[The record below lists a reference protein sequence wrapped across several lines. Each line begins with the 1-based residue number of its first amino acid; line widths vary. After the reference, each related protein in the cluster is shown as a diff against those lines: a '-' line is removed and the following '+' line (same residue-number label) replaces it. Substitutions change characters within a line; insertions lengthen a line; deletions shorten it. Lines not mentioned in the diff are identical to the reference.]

1 MPIKYGKKKNKKYNV
16 FYTVITAL
24 LICAVFLSMVNFF
37 YNQAEDEAYEMLHIQ
52 TKQIKDDLTL
62 QIKSDRENLVT
73 MANFA
78 SKLYAD
84 GESYDLMFE
93 SFKPIGLFSNIGI
106 LNPDNTFVT
115 KKGSIDLTGK
125 ISFEEEAIR
134 GEYISGRVPDLT
146 KEGNELVRSAVP
158 IKLNSQTV
166 GILYGVIKLQTINE
180 KYIEMARGLD
190 AQLFVYDKE
199 NGNYIIDSVHRDL
212 SNISDLK
219 TRKYNNGYSYEDI
232 VSSDKGYSSFESIY
246 KDETL
251 YVHYSTLENVN
262 WGIMLARYESQVFE
276 KAQIISNYITV
287 LFFLMLFVVAM
298 FLLMVLKN
306 EKRDSLI
313 TKKASETRKLLLD
326 INEKKDNIAKALKN
340 IKDIA
345 LSKSALFVDIEGED
359 NCFTDEGYNNRF
371 LKGDDRR
378 YFISELFR
386 YAVEFKNVK
395 HINVAIM
402 GIKPDNHLFKTN
414 PEFYQFLKNKGI
426 KKVIFSAVTSAEK
439 NDNLSILAVINPKNR
454 YSARVLLE
462 DISVCFSIAIYNK
475 NHLNKTYT
483 AATTDSLTN
492 VFNRVAYKKDIISI
506 DEEMPE
512 EFSCIYIDVNELH
525 IINNKYGHAAGDE
538 MLIFIANSL
547 KNTFY
552 GHKIYRMGGDEFLV
566 FANGADQEYIRRS
579 IDVFTQE
586 LETKNYHVAIGV
598 SYRTRNSNT
607 EELVREAEKRMYE
620 VKAQYYQSKEK
631 KSVSNDDEKK
641 YKLLKTGILEIDAML
656 SVLKEHYNG
665 IYRVSLETD
674 IARRILMPSYLGYKE
689 TEENFSKLLSKYIE
703 EIVHPD
709 YNRSVMSFL
718 NYDAI
723 KRQLSAGETPKISF
737 KKNGGENVILSVYKL
752 GDGENINDTLWI
764 FAKG

>member
-1 MPIKYGKKKNKKYNV
+1 
-16 FYTVITAL
+16 
-24 LICAVFLSMVNFF
+24 
-37 YNQAEDEAYEMLHIQ
+37 
-52 TKQIKDDLTL
+52 
-62 QIKSDRENLVT
+62 
-73 MANFA
+73 
-78 SKLYAD
+78 
-84 GESYDLMFE
+84 
-93 SFKPIGLFSNIGI
+93 
-106 LNPDNTFVT
+106 
-115 KKGSIDLTGK
+115 
-125 ISFEEEAIR
+125 
-134 GEYISGRVPDLT
+134 
-146 KEGNELVRSAVP
+146 
-158 IKLNSQTV
+158 
-166 GILYGVIKLQTINE
+166 
-180 KYIEMARGLD
+180 
-190 AQLFVYDKE
+190 
-199 NGNYIIDSVHRDL
+199 
-212 SNISDLK
+212 
-219 TRKYNNGYSYEDI
+219 
-232 VSSDKGYSSFESIY
+232 
-246 KDETL
+246 
-251 YVHYSTLENVN
+251 
-262 WGIMLARYESQVFE
+262 
-276 KAQIISNYITV
+276 
-287 LFFLMLFVVAM
+287 
-298 FLLMVLKN
+298 
-306 EKRDSLI
+306 
-313 TKKASETRKLLLD
+313 
-326 INEKKDNIAKALKN
+326 
-340 IKDIA
+340 
-345 LSKSALFVDIEGED
+345 
-359 NCFTDEGYNNRF
+359 
-371 LKGDDRR
+371 
-378 YFISELFR
+378 
-386 YAVEFKNVK
+386 
-395 HINVAIM
+395 
-402 GIKPDNHLFKTN
+402 
-414 PEFYQFLKNKGI
+414 
-426 KKVIFSAVTSAEK
+426 
-439 NDNLSILAVINPKNR
+439 KNR

-631 KSVSNDDEKK
+631 KSVSNDDGKK

>member
-1 MPIKYGKKKNKKYNV
+1 MPVKYGKKKSRKYNV
-16 FYTVITAL
+16 FHTVITAI
-24 LICAVFLSMVNFF
+24 LICLVFLSMVNFF
-37 YNQAEDEAYEMLHIQ
+37 YTQAEDEAYEMLHLQ
-52 TKQIKDDLTL
+52 TKQIKDDLVL
-62 QIKSDRENLVT
+62 QIKSDRENLIT

-84 GESYDLMFE
+84 GESYNIMFE

-115 KKGSIDLTGK
+115 KKGSIDLNGK
-125 ISFEEEAIR
+125 ISFKEEAAR
-134 GEYISGRVPDLT
+134 GEYISGRIPDLT
-146 KEGNELVRSAVP
+146 NEGIDIVRSAVP
-158 IKLNSQTV
+158 VKLNGETV
-166 GILYGVIKLQTINE
+166 GVLYGVIKLDTINK
-180 KYIEMARGLD
+180 KYIKMVNELD

-199 NGNYIIDSVHRDL
+199 NGNYIVDSIHRDL

-219 TRKYNNGYSYEDI
+219 TRKYNDGYSYEDI
-232 VSSDKGYSSFESIY
+232 ISSDKGYSSFESIY

-251 YVHYSTLENVN
+251 YVHYSTIEDFD
-262 WGIMLARYESQVFE
+262 WGIMLARNESQVFE
-276 KAQIISNYITV
+276 KAERVSNIMTV
-287 LFFLMLFVVAM
+287 LFLLMLLIVAL
-298 FLLMVLKN
+298 FILIVLKN

-326 INEKKDNIAKALKN
+326 INQKRDNIAKALKN

-345 LSKSALFVDIEGED
+345 SSKSAMFVDIEGED
-359 NCFTDEGYNNRF
+359 DCFTDEGYNNRV

-386 YAVEFKNVK
+386 YAVEFKTVK
-395 HINVAIM
+395 QINVAIM
-402 GIKPDNHLFKTN
+402 GIKPDNHLCKTN
-414 PEFYQFLKNKGI
+414 PEFYKFLKSKGI
-426 KKVIFSAVTSAEK
+426 KKVILSAVTSAEN
-439 NDNLSILAVINPKNR
+439 NDNISILAVINPKNK

-492 VFNRVAYKKDIISI
+492 VSNRVSYKKDIISL

-512 EFSCIYIDVNELH
+512 EFTCIYIDVNELH

-538 MLIFIANSL
+538 MLIFIANAL

-566 FANGADQEYIRRS
+566 FVSGADQENIKRS
-579 IDVFTQE
+579 IDVFTAE
-586 LETKNYHVAIGV
+586 IETKNYHVAIGV
-598 SYRTRNSNT
+598 SYRYRNSNT
-607 EELVREAEKRMYE
+607 EELVAEAEKRMYE
-620 VKAQYYQSKEK
+620 AKAQYYQAKEK
-631 KSVSNDDEKK
+631 KSVSNDDDKK
-641 YKLLKTGILEIDAML
+641 YKMIKTGILEIDTML

-665 IYRVSLETD
+665 IYRVSLQTD
-674 IARRILMPSYLGYKE
+674 TARRILMPSYLGYNE

-703 EIVHPD
+703 EMVHPD
-709 YNRSVMSFL
+709 YHRSVMSFL

-723 KRQLSAGETPKISF
+723 KRHLSEGETPKISY

-752 GDGENINDTLWI
+752 GDEENINDTLWV
-764 FAKG
+764 FAKD

>member
-37 YNQAEDEAYEMLHIQ
+37 YNQAEDEAYEMFHIQ

-287 LFFLMLFVVAM
+287 LFLLMLFVVAL

>member
-1 MPIKYGKKKNKKYNV
+1 MPVKYGKKKNRKYNV

-24 LICAVFLSMVNFF
+24 LVCAVFLSMVNFF
-37 YNQAEDEAYEMLHIQ
+37 YTQAEDEAYEMLHLQ
-52 TKQIKDDLTL
+52 TKQIKDDLVL
-62 QIKSDRENLVT
+62 QIKSDRENLIT

-84 GESYDLMFE
+84 GESYNIMFE

-115 KKGSIDLTGK
+115 KKGSIDLNGK
-125 ISFEEEAIR
+125 ISFKEEAAR
-134 GEYISGRVPDLT
+134 GEYISGRIPDLT
-146 KEGNELVRSAVP
+146 NEGIDIVRSAVP
-158 IKLNSQTV
+158 VKSNGETV
-166 GILYGVIKLQTINE
+166 GVLYGVIKLDTINK
-180 KYIEMARGLD
+180 KYIKMVNELD

-199 NGNYIIDSVHRDL
+199 NGNYIVDSIHRDL

-219 TRKYNNGYSYEDI
+219 TRKYNDGYSYEDI
-232 VSSDKGYSSFESIY
+232 ISSDKGYSSFESIY

-251 YVHYSTLENVN
+251 YVHYSTIEDFD
-262 WGIMLARYESQVFE
+262 WGIMLARNESQVFE
-276 KAQIISNYITV
+276 KAERVSNIMTV
-287 LFFLMLFVVAM
+287 LFLLMLLIVAL
-298 FLLMVLKN
+298 FILIVLKN

-326 INEKKDNIAKALKN
+326 INQKRDNIAKALKN

-345 LSKSALFVDIEGED
+345 SSKSAMFVDIEGED
-359 NCFTDEGYNNRF
+359 DCFTDEGYNNRF

-386 YAVEFKNVK
+386 YAVEFKTVK
-395 HINVAIM
+395 QINVAIM
-402 GIKPDNHLFKTN
+402 GIKPDNHLCKTN
-414 PEFYQFLKNKGI
+414 PEFYKFLKSRGI
-426 KKVIFSAVTSAEK
+426 KKVILSAVTSSE
-439 NDNLSILAVINPKNR
+439 NNNNLSVLAVINPKNK

-492 VFNRVAYKKDIISI
+492 VFNRVSYKKDIISL

-512 EFSCIYIDVNELH
+512 EFTCIYIDVNELH

-538 MLIFIANSL
+538 MLIFIANAL

-552 GHKIYRMGGDEFLV
+552 GQKIYRMGGDEFLV
-566 FANGADQEYIRRS
+566 FVSGFDQENIRRS
-579 IDVFTQE
+579 IDVFTAE
-586 LETKNYHVAIGV
+586 IETKNYHVAIGV
-598 SYRTRNSNT
+598 SYRSRNSNT
-607 EELVREAEKRMYE
+607 EELVAEAEKRMYE
-620 VKAQYYQSKEK
+620 AKAQYYQAKEK
-631 KSVSNDDEKK
+631 KSVSNDDDKK
-641 YKLLKTGILEIDAML
+641 YKMIKTGILEIDAML

-674 IARRILMPSYLGYKE
+674 TARRILMPSYLGYNE

-703 EIVHPD
+703 EMVHPD
-709 YNRSVMSFL
+709 YHRSVMSFL

-723 KRQLSAGETPKISF
+723 KRHLSEGETPKISY
-737 KKNGGENVILSVYKL
+737 KKNGGKNVVLSVYKL
-752 GDGENINDTLWI
+752 GDNEYINDTLWV

>member
-1 MPIKYGKKKNKKYNV
+1 M
-16 FYTVITAL
+16 
-24 LICAVFLSMVNFF
+24 SMVNFF

-115 KKGSIDLTGK
+115 KKGSIDLNGK

-146 KEGNELVRSAVP
+146 NEGNELVRSAVP

-166 GILYGVIKLQTINE
+166 GILYGVIKLETINK
-180 KYIEMARGLD
+180 KYIEMARELD

-219 TRKYNNGYSYEDI
+219 TRKYNDGYSYEDI

-287 LFFLMLFVVAM
+287 LFFLMLFVVAL

-345 LSKSALFVDIEGED
+345 LSKSALFV
-359 NCFTDEGYNNRF
+359 
-371 LKGDDRR
+371 
-378 YFISELFR
+378 
-386 YAVEFKNVK
+386 
-395 HINVAIM
+395 
-402 GIKPDNHLFKTN
+402 
-414 PEFYQFLKNKGI
+414 
-426 KKVIFSAVTSAEK
+426 
-439 NDNLSILAVINPKNR
+439 
-454 YSARVLLE
+454 
-462 DISVCFSIAIYNK
+462 
-475 NHLNKTYT
+475 
-483 AATTDSLTN
+483 
-492 VFNRVAYKKDIISI
+492 
-506 DEEMPE
+506 
-512 EFSCIYIDVNELH
+512 
-525 IINNKYGHAAGDE
+525 
-538 MLIFIANSL
+538 
-547 KNTFY
+547 
-552 GHKIYRMGGDEFLV
+552 
-566 FANGADQEYIRRS
+566 
-579 IDVFTQE
+579 
-586 LETKNYHVAIGV
+586 
-598 SYRTRNSNT
+598 
-607 EELVREAEKRMYE
+607 
-620 VKAQYYQSKEK
+620 
-631 KSVSNDDEKK
+631 
-641 YKLLKTGILEIDAML
+641 
-656 SVLKEHYNG
+656 
-665 IYRVSLETD
+665 
-674 IARRILMPSYLGYKE
+674 
-689 TEENFSKLLSKYIE
+689 
-703 EIVHPD
+703 
-709 YNRSVMSFL
+709 
-718 NYDAI
+718 
-723 KRQLSAGETPKISF
+723 
-737 KKNGGENVILSVYKL
+737 
-752 GDGENINDTLWI
+752 
-764 FAKG
+764 

>member
-115 KKGSIDLTGK
+115 KKGSIDLNGK

-276 KAQIISNYITV
+276 KAQVISNYITV
-287 LFFLMLFVVAM
+287 LFFLMLFVVAL

-607 EELVREAEKRMYE
+607 EDLVREAEKRMYE

>member
-287 LFFLMLFVVAM
+287 LFLLMLFVVAL

-402 GIKPDNHLFKTN
+402 GIKPDNHLCKTN